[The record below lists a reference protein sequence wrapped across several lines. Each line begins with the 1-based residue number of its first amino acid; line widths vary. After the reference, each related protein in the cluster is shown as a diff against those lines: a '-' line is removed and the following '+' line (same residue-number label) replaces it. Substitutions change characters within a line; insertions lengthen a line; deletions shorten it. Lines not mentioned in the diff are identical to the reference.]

1 MLERAG
7 WIFASTL
14 LLGCTTPTPPPPPD
28 PPPLT
33 VEFAG
38 CESVR
43 RDSVCTPDAS
53 RTLRL
58 WIATLPEAKV
68 DISIDGAASSARPTQ
83 VAAGHAYHISL
94 PEAARALQ
102 VTATRGGA
110 TTTRTL
116 ALATDRRPDAV
127 NKANA
132 LRLEG
137 KLDAAEAALASLLKG
152 SDSDD
157 HAQAVRVLARIER
170 VRGNAKRAITLFEEA
185 IQQERISGSVSDE
198 MQDRFALAF
207 TLLYGMRAFARARTV
222 LDAASTIEAT
232 YPEGKVTASYY
243 RGLLAYE
250 TGDLRS
256 ALRLFRESAVGA
268 QRLDLVDHQRDV
280 LQSIADLLSTLGRYE
295 EASERMQA
303 AQALLGADS
312 PPCRRAG
319 LLNNAAWI
327 AMRAP
332 RSSVTDAQRQRI
344 EAQLQEARSL
354 LEGNCATPSETA
366 NVLTNLAL
374 IAWDRGELDRTEQ
387 FLNQARKS
395 VADPDP
401 RLAVWWVT
409 LDGHLARARKDSP
422 AALRYFS
429 TLERIGAAS
438 SMPEASLEGA
448 LGRAGTLADAGKL
461 DEARSAFAQADA
473 LLDRW
478 SVEAPLGEGRETFV
492 ERHERAARA
501 RVAFL
506 VAAAQRQK
514 DSGPRQALLKE
525 AAHAARWSSARALRV
540 LQVSDRV
547 EALPQEQRRAW
558 ETSLADYRERR
569 AALATDAADDWRRPK
584 DELERMIAKR
594 QDAQKAL
601 SASLDASL
609 ARLAPSTPRGA
620 DSALPAP
627 TSGELVVVYFPSSE
641 GWFAFAVDHEG
652 VGVYQLGRIDPAGSV
667 EELGQRLLDP
677 MADALR
683 VARRIRFAPY
693 GALRVVDFHALIF
706 GGKPLVQHAPVV
718 FGVDLQPRLDAV
730 RNNGHRALVVGD
742 PRGDLAAA
750 RTEAA
755 RVGRAL
761 RAAKWDVSSMTGTI
775 ATHDGVRDALAV
787 EGLQLFHYAGHGVFE
802 GRDGWESGLP
812 LAGGTWLTIGDV
824 LALPRVPDRVVLS
837 GCETARTSTNTVV
850 TGLGLAQAFVV
861 AGSREVVAAMRPV
874 DDALAAAVAEQLT
887 ANAEGAMDLAM
898 GLAAAQRKVSIEHP
912 TWDWAAFRVLV
923 P

>member
-7 WIFASTL
+7 WIVASTL
-14 LLGCTTPTPPPPPD
+14 LLGCTTPKPPPPPI

-43 RDSVCTPDAS
+43 RGSVCTPDAK

-58 WIATLPEAKV
+58 WIATRSDAKI
-68 DISIDGAASSARPTQ
+68 DITIDGAASSSRPTEA
-83 VAAGHAYHISL
+83 AAGHAYQVPL
-94 PEAARALQ
+94 PENARALR

-110 TTTRTL
+110 KSTRTL

-127 NKANA
+127 HKANA

-137 KLDAAEAALASLLKG
+137 KLDDAEAALAALMKG
-152 SDSDD
+152 SDSAD

-170 VRGNAKRAITLFEEA
+170 VRGNTKRAIKLFREA
-185 IQQERISGSVSDE
+185 IDQERTSGSVSDE

-207 TLLYGMRAFARARTV
+207 TLLYGMRAFAKARAV
-222 LDAASTIEAT
+222 LDAASAIEAE

-332 RSSVTDAQRQRI
+332 RSRVTDARRQRI
-344 EAQLQEARSL
+344 EDQLQEARSL
-354 LEGNCATPSETA
+354 FEGNCATPSEAA
-366 NVLTNLAL
+366 NVLTNLAI
-374 IAWDRGELDRTEQ
+374 IAWDRGDLNRTEEL
-387 FLNQARKS
+387 LNRARKA

-401 RLAVWWVT
+401 RVAVWWLT
-409 LDGHLARARKDSP
+409 LDGHLARARKDDR
-422 AALRYFS
+422 AALRHFS

-448 LGRAGTLADAGKL
+448 LGRAGTLADADQI
-461 DEARSAFAQADA
+461 DEARAAFAQADA

-492 ERHERAARA
+492 ERHERAART

-514 DSGPRQALLKE
+514 ENGPRQALLKE
-525 AAHAARWSSARALRV
+525 AVHAARWSRARALRV

-547 EALPQEQRRAW
+547 EALPPEKRRAW

-569 AALATDAADDWRRPK
+569 AALATEAADDWRRPK

-609 ARLAPSTPRGA
+609 ARLAPSTPRSA
-620 DSALPAP
+620 DSALPTP
-627 TSGELVVVYFPSSE
+627 KPGELVVVYFPSSE
-641 GWFAFAVDHEG
+641 GWFAFTVDREG
-652 VGVYQLGRIDPAGSV
+652 VGVYQLGRIDAAGSV
-667 EELGQRLLDP
+667 EELGRRLLDP
-677 MADALR
+677 MANALR

-693 GALRVVDFHALIF
+693 GALRAVDFHALIF
-706 GGKPLVQHAPVV
+706 GGEPLVQHAPVV
-718 FGVDLQPRLDAV
+718 FGVDLHPLHAV
-730 RNNGHRALVVGD
+730 SSKGHRALVVGD

-761 RAAKWDVSSMTGTI
+761 RAAKWDVRSMTGTI

-837 GCETARTSTNTVV
+837 GCETARTSTNTVA

-861 AGSREVVAAMRPV
+861 SGSREVVAAMRPV
-874 DDALAAAVAEQLT
+874 DDALAAAVAAQLT
-887 ANAEGAMDLAM
+887 KNAEGSLDLAT

-912 TWDWAAFRVLV
+912 AWDWAAFRVLV
-923 P
+923 R